1 MVIDVLN
8 QGFVPVLHGD
18 CIFDLTKGC
27 VVLSGDTI
35 IKVHIHDSTDL
46 SGYTS
51 QVQKN
56 VAGFTPVYL
65 WNLSCSSFSLCV
77 LYPICACL

>member
-18 CIFDLTKGC
+18 CIFDQTKGC

-35 IKVHIHDSTDL
+35 IKVHIHFVHDFNYL
-46 SGYTS
+46 SGHLLVTLLGHLGS
-51 QVQKN
+51 HSII
-56 VAGFTPVYL
+56 
-65 WNLSCSSFSLCV
+65 W
-77 LYPICACL
+77 

>member
-46 SGYTS
+46 SVHLLGTLRKY
-51 QVQKN
+51 KKM
-56 VAGFTPVYL
+56 
-65 WNLSCSSFSLCV
+65 
-77 LYPICACL
+77 